1 MKITLGVNRKIGKDF
16 GSRGAS
22 AEITLDLSE
31 VSVSEHPESILAE
44 ARRALALAEQLVE
57 EQLEHH
63 QAEPAEA
70 ELTPYEPE
78 RFRCNGSAS
87 GIAAQAP
94 RPAARPAARQPARPA
109 ASQER
114 DDPPRNA
121 RQLLGWIRKLEDS
134 GEYPALLKR
143 FVSLGVSQGLP
154 SKVLEWR
161 PDEVA
166 DAVQALFPADEEP
179 EPAPVARNGRSNGNG
194 YHR

>member
-1 MKITLGVNRKIGKDF
+1 MKVTLSVSRKEGRPHF
-16 GSRGAS
+16 GSEGCS
-22 AEITLDLSE
+22 CQCEVELSE
-31 VSVSEHPESILAE
+31 ATVSGNPLSLIEE
-44 ARRALALAEQLVE
+44 ARRVLAYCDAVVTEQLAKSAGQV
-57 EQLEHH
+57 
-63 QAEPAEA
+63 EPA
-70 ELTPYEPE
+70 LVPYEPE
-78 RFRCNGSAS
+78 VHYNGSTA
-87 GIAAQAP
+87 GIMAQAP

-166 DAVQALFPADEEP
+166 DAVRALFPADEEP
-179 EPAPVARNGRSNGNG
+179 EPAPVARNGTASRNGR
-194 YHR
+194 Y